1 MNPHRPAPPETMR
14 PILVTGATG
23 YVGGRLVPRLL
34 SAGYRVRACA
44 RDPQRLRSRPWSGH
58 ANLEIVA
65 MDALDLTSVEAAV
78 AGCGVVYYLIH
89 SMIAGK
95 GGFAETDR
103 TAALNMAAVANARQ
117 VRRIIYLGGLGDTDH
132 PDLSKHLRSRHEVE
146 EIFNHGAVPATCL
159 RAAMILGAG
168 SASFEM
174 LRYLVDRLP
183 VMITPRWVDTPCQPI
198 AISDVLGY
206 LQGCLEAPATIGRTF
221 DIGGPEVLSYRE
233 LIHIYADVAGL
244 LPRIIFPVP
253 VLTPKLSSL
262 WIHLVTPVPSVIARP
277 LAEGLSI
284 PVTCHDDQIQSIV
297 PRTLQTSRQTMR
309 IALDREPQAQQDACD
324 LPPEMVL
331 PPEWSACG
339 DAGYSGGTTLTMGF
353 RIVLAA
359 DIESVWQVVESV
371 GGDRGYY
378 GNRLLW
384 MARGALD
391 ALAGGPGLKKKRRS
405 STRLEV
411 DEAFHFWQV
420 SQVDRPRRLVLA
432 SRMKAPG
439 EALMVFQLQPLSGTT
454 ELVLQ
459 SVFLSRGLPGLGY
472 WYGLYPAHQWIF
484 RDMLKGI
491 ARQCRAAVILGP
503 EMIPVDPPGEKA
515 SASRRSAAPNG

>member
-1 MNPHRPAPPETMR
+1 MNPDASPSSTSKGLV
-14 PILVTGATG
+14 LVTGATG

-34 SAGYRVRACA
+34 AAGYRVRACA
-44 RDPQRLRSRPWSGH
+44 RHPQRLRERPWSAD

-65 MDALDLTSVEAAV
+65 MDALDLASVDAAV
-78 AGCGVVYYLIH
+78 TGCDVVYYLIH

-95 GGFAETDR
+95 GGFADDDR
-103 TAALNMAAVANARQ
+103 TAALNMAAVAAVRR
-117 VRRIIYLGGLGDTDH
+117 VRRIIYLGGLGDTDN

-146 EIFNHGAVPATCL
+146 EIFNQGAVPATCL
-159 RAAMILGAG
+159 RAAMILGSG

-198 AISDVLGY
+198 AIGDVLGY
-206 LQGCLEAPATIGRTF
+206 LQGCLETPATAGHTF

-233 LIHIYADVAGL
+233 LIHIYAEVAGL

-253 VLTPKLSSL
+253 VLTPRLSSL
-262 WIHLVTPVPSVIARP
+262 WIHLVTPVPAMIARP

-284 PVTCHDDQIQSIV
+284 PVVCRDERIREFL
-297 PRTLQTSRQTMR
+297 PRTLQNSRDTMR

-324 LPPEMVL
+324 LPPGRIL
-331 PPEWSACG
+331 PPEWTACG
-339 DAGYSGGTTLTMGF
+339 DAGYSGGTTLTLGF

-359 DIESVWQVVESV
+359 DIESVWQAVEAI

-384 MARGALD
+384 LARGALD
-391 ALAGGPGLKKKRRS
+391 AFLGGPGLKKKRRS
-405 STRLEV
+405 GTRLDS

-420 SQVDRPRRLVLA
+420 SQIDRPRRLVLA

-439 EALMVFQLQPLSGTT
+439 EALMVFELRPLSGNT

-459 SVFLSRGLPGLGY
+459 SLFLSRGLPGLGY
-472 WYGLYPAHQWIF
+472 WYGLYPAHQWVF

-491 ARQCRAAVILGP
+491 ARQCQAAVILGP
-503 EMIPVDPPGEKA
+503 DMIPVDPPE
-515 SASRRSAAPNG
+515 